1 MEPRECGDG
10 APLCAA
16 VSDVISGVSI
26 GWNLG
31 NSYDCHG
38 TWFDNVRTETA
49 WGNPLVTRDFVHFVA
64 GLGFT
69 AMRIPVT
76 WYPHMDEDGTIDGEW
91 LRRVRRVVRMV
102 IAEGMVCILDM
113 KHDTGGMR
121 SYGGG
126 RIRATKANFAQYRER
141 VETMVRQVAEYFSQ
155 ESDRLILGGF
165 DDIMNEECETEM
177 PSAEELEVVNDW
189 NRLFVTTVR
198 STGGGNATRNLIV
211 SPYGSGVGPYILSG
225 FRLPEDSVPGHL
237 AVGVNLYAP
246 QGFTSRAATW
256 SRQTVEFD
264 CRCEEELE
272 RAFTTLDELS
282 AQVGVPVIVGE
293 FGAMDRAN
301 DDARAIYA
309 ASVVD
314 KARRRGIPCF
324 VWDDGKGYGLLNRDS
339 RTIRFPGI
347 IGAMKAAATMARE
360 S

>member
-16 VSDVISGVSI
+16 VSDVISGISI

-126 RIRATKANFAQYRER
+126 WIRATKANFAQYRER

-155 ESDRLILGGF
+155 ESDRLILGGDCF
-165 DDIMNEECETEM
+165 FTKIVAF
-177 PSAEELEVVNDW
+177 SNDFQ
-189 NRLFVTTVR
+189 NGNLALQFESRYFFESR
-198 STGGGNATRNLIV
+198 FSGGGRIVTR
-211 SPYGSGVGPYILSG
+211 
-225 FRLPEDSVPGHL
+225 
-237 AVGVNLYAP
+237 
-246 QGFTSRAATW
+246 
-256 SRQTVEFD
+256 
-264 CRCEEELE
+264 
-272 RAFTTLDELS
+272 
-282 AQVGVPVIVGE
+282 
-293 FGAMDRAN
+293 
-301 DDARAIYA
+301 
-309 ASVVD
+309 
-314 KARRRGIPCF
+314 
-324 VWDDGKGYGLLNRDS
+324 
-339 RTIRFPGI
+339 
-347 IGAMKAAATMARE
+347 
-360 S
+360 